1 MANIGELVA
10 SLGLDIKDFTK
21 KFQVVDKTVEKS
33 RKETERETKVPFIT
47 DVEDESAKKILK
59 G

>member
-1 MANIGELVA
+1 MSG
-10 SLGLDIKDFTK
+10 TR
-21 KFQVVDKTVEKS
+21 KFNLSEIS
-33 RKETERETKVPFIT
+33 RNEIFSGNRETAAETKVPFIT